1 MSTIKGR
8 EVARY
13 YLPPGPQTYTV
24 YRYMAQ
30 TDEGRRRRYTLVRT
44 DAVEV
49 DGSVQLVRTVL
60 VTDLDKQTMT
70 NYLKLIGVIGE

>member
-1 MSTIKGR
+1 MIKGK

-13 YLPPGPQTYTV
+13 YLPPGPCKYSV
-24 YRYMAQ
+24 HRYMAQ

-49 DGSVQLVRTVL
+49 DGEVQLVRTVL